1 VSEIVHYF
9 RRPFFVLFFGKTG
22 TGSCQ
27 TGTGTSQRPESI
39 CPCVYH
45 HDGVIDIDA
54 IDNLCADGADDD
66 ADAGF
71 DAAVTFIGP
80 FTT

>member
-1 VSEIVHYF
+1 LF
-9 RRPFFVLFFGKTG
+9 CFLARRVLGPVK
-22 TGSCQ
+22 
-27 TGTGTSQRPESI
+27 TGTGTSHSPESI
-39 CPCVYH
+39 DLAPCVYH

-71 DAAVTFIGP
+71 DAAVTFLGP
-80 FTT
+80 L